1 MKKLFQTYEIGS
13 LAKHNWRL
21 KGYSGSKITEKDI
34 SELVY
39 WGKKLD
45 IDYEPLIKLL
55 KTDSPH
61 KRQEVVNWSALYAI
75 KLFEKVG
82 LDYVYSGEQWREE
95 MYAHVIKN
103 LSGFQF
109 SGWIKS
115 FDYRYFRKAA
125 VIDKVKYKDPF
136 YIDEFNYIKSVAK
149 NELKV
154 PITGP
159 YTLIEWS
166 FNEYYYKKNSNI
178 KNLKERKLVSRKEF
192 IFDIVDEALRPEFK
206 KLIEAGVK
214 WIQIDEPAITTHPN
228 KEEMELFVEAWNRL
242 VSGFNCTF
250 SLHNCFSDYKLL
262 AKYVSNLKNCSQL
275 SLEFA
280 NRDNKKV
287 GTKRPAYDDLKDFE
301 DHGYKGA
308 YAPGFLNVHT
318 DEIASPEVIRD
329 RILYV
334 ADIVGKE
341 RTWVSPDCGLR
352 TRSWEITYKKLDNMI
367 KGANLAR
374 EKIN

>member
-1 MKKLFQTYEIGS
+1 LEKLFQTYEIGS

-21 KGYSGSKITEKDI
+21 KGYSGARITDEDVI
-34 SELVY
+34 ELEF
-39 WGKKLD
+39 WGKKLN
-45 IDYEPLIKLL
+45 IDYKLL
-55 KTDSPH
+55 IDLLKSSSSN
-61 KRQEVVNWSALYAI
+61 KKQEVVNWSALYAI
-75 KLFEKVG
+75 KMFEKLG
-82 LDYVYSGEQWREE
+82 LDYIYSGEQWREE

-103 LSGFQF
+103 LAGFQF

-125 VIDKVKYKDPF
+125 VINKVQYKDPF
-136 YIDEFNYIKSVAK
+136 YIEEFNYIKSISK
-149 NELKV
+149 KELKV

-166 FNEYYYKKNSNI
+166 FNEYYDKQNINI
-178 KNLKERKLVSRKEF
+178 KNFKERNLKSRREF

-206 KLIEAGVK
+206 KLIDAGAK

-228 KEEMELFVEAWNRL
+228 KEEMEMFVEAWNRL
-242 VSGFNCTF
+242 IKGFDCTF

-262 AKYVSNLKNCSQL
+262 SKYVSDLKDCSQL

-280 NRDNKKV
+280 NRDNKKT
-287 GTKRPAYDDLKDFE
+287 GKNRPAYDDLKDFE
-301 DHGYKGA
+301 DNSYQGS

-329 RILYV
+329 RVLYV
-334 ADIVGKE
+334 ANIVGKE

-352 TRSWEITYKKLDNMI
+352 TRSWEVAYNKLDNMVI
-367 KGANLAR
+367 GADLAR
-374 EKIN
+374 KIME

>member
-1 MKKLFQTYEIGS
+1 LEKLFQTYEIGS

-21 KGYSGSKITEKDI
+21 KGYSGAKITEEDI
-34 SELVY
+34 SELEY
-39 WGKKLD
+39 WGKKLS
-45 IDYEPLIKLL
+45 IDTNPLKELIKTTSSN
-55 KTDSPH
+55 K
-61 KRQEVVNWSALYAI
+61 KQEIVKWSALYAI
-75 KLFEKVG
+75 KMFEKLG

-103 LSGFQF
+103 LEGFLF

-125 VIDKVKYKDPF
+125 VIDKVKYKDPY
-136 YIDEFNYIKSVAK
+136 YIDEFNFIKSIANNK
-149 NELKV
+149 LKV

-166 FNEYYYKKNSNI
+166 FNEYYDKKNINI
-178 KNLKERKLVSRKEF
+178 KNLKERKLKARKEF
-192 IFDIVDEALRPEFK
+192 IFDIVDEGLRPEFK
-206 KLIEAGVK
+206 KLIDAGAK

-242 VSGFNCTF
+242 VKGFDCTF

-262 AKYVSNLKNCSQL
+262 AKYVSDLKECSQL

-280 NRDNKKV
+280 NRDNKQV
-287 GTKRPAYDDLKDFE
+287 GKNRPAYNDLRDFE
-301 DHGYKGA
+301 DNGYKGA

-334 ADIVGKE
+334 ANIVGKE

-352 TRSWEITYKKLDNMI
+352 TRSWEIAYNKLENMV
-367 KGANLAR
+367 KGAELAR
-374 EKIN
+374 KIVS